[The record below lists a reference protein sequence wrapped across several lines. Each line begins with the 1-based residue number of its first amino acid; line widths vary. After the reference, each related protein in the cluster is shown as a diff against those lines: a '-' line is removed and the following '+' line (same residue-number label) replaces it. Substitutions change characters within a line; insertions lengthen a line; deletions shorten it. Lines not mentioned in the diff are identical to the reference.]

1 MKQQPNSDE
10 SIYFAPIL
18 PWQQTAWDNLIA
30 RYERLPHGLL
40 FAGMQGIGKRAFVWR
55 FVAWLLCDNRLQTL
69 GSSNQQGACGH
80 CQSCQW
86 LQSGTHPDLQVLP
99 LSSLPVT
106 QDDESKEPTK
116 KTKGSSKS
124 SQKKNTS
131 VASEPAKTSIKVD
144 DIRELQPFISQGSS
158 GRRVCVID
166 NADMMTVAAA
176 NALLKTLEEPR
187 EGIHLL
193 LVTDWPTKLLPTIK
207 SRVQQVAIDHI
218 QLDKVKA
225 HISNYIASN
234 KVIDYESESQLAMQV
249 EQALK
254 LANGAPLAALDM
266 LSSEWYKFRDTW
278 IKVWLAL
285 RAGKRSSIA
294 ASDYW
299 QKNLSIDDFIKLS
312 EFMLMDFSRQS
323 LGLKP
328 LQADLEWAGYTSI
341 NNLSLDSIQQV
352 MSLIEDIKL
361 SSYQN
366 VQEKMAYDRLLSGIA
381 AL

>member
-55 FVAWLLCDNRLQTL
+55 FVAWLLCDNRLQTV
-69 GSSNQQGACGH
+69 GNPNQQGACGH

-116 KTKGSSKS
+116 KSKGSSKS
-124 SQKKNTS
+124 LQKKNSS

-218 QLDKVKA
+218 QLDKVTA
-225 HISNYIASN
+225 YISNYVASN

-266 LSSEWYKFRDTW
+266 LSNEWYKFRDTW

>member
-55 FVAWLLCDNRLQTL
+55 FVAWLLCDNRLQTV
-69 GSSNQQGACGH
+69 GNPNQQGACGH

-116 KTKGSSKS
+116 KSKGSSKS
-124 SQKKNTS
+124 LQKKNSS

-218 QLDKVKA
+218 QLDKVTA
-225 HISNYIASN
+225 YISNYVASN

-266 LSSEWYKFRDTW
+266 LSNEWYKFRDTW

-285 RAGKRSSIA
+285 RASKRSSIA

>member
-1 MKQQPNSDE
+1 MKQQINSDE
-10 SIYFAPIL
+10 SVYFAPLL
-18 PWQQTAWDNLIA
+18 PWQQSAWDHLLS

-55 FVAWLLCDNRLQTL
+55 FVAWLLCDNRLQTA
-69 GSSNQQGACGH
+69 GSPNQQGACGH

-99 LSSLPVT
+99 LSSLPVS
-106 QDDESKEPTK
+106 QDSEVKETTK
-116 KTKGSSKS
+116 KTKSSAKS
-124 SQKKNTS
+124 SQKKNTP

-218 QLDKVKA
+218 ELDKVTA
-225 HISNYIASN
+225 YISDYIKSN
-234 KVIDYESESQLAMQV
+234 KVIDYETESQLAAQV

-254 LANGAPLAALDM
+254 LSNGAPLAAIDM
-266 LSSEWYKFRDTW
+266 LGSEWYKFRDTW
-278 IKVWLAL
+278 VKVWLAL
-285 RAGKRSSIA
+285 RVGKRSSIA

-299 QKNLSIDDFIKLS
+299 QQNLAIDDFIKLS

-328 LQADLEWAGYTSI
+328 LQSDLQLAEYTSI
-341 NNLSLDSIQQV
+341 NSLRLDSIQQL

-361 SSYQN
+361 SSHQN
-366 VQEKMAYDRLLSGIA
+366 VQPKMAYDRLLSGIA